1 MTRRNGML
9 EKDIEK
15 ILISEIKKLGGKA
28 YKFIS
33 PGNSGVPD
41 RIVVLPGGKIM
52 FVELKTKTG
61 SLSVLQSVQVKR
73 LIELGQKVYVVYG
86 LKGLR
91 DFFDVIGAHE
101 ASAKMQ
107 KRLEGGKE

>member
-73 LIELGQKVYVVYG
+73 LDLPLFLLPTRTMVF
-86 LKGLR
+86 L
-91 DFFDVIGAHE
+91 FAIGVLFIPT
-101 ASAKMQ
+101 ST
-107 KRLEGGKE
+107 